1 MTPALR
7 SATEQAAAIR
17 AKEISARELLDEH
30 LARVERLNEGL
41 NAVVALDADAA
52 RATAARLDDR
62 AVRGDWAGPLHGLPC
77 TIKDALD
84 TAGLVTTGGA
94 ELLAGRV
101 PDTDAVAVARVRAAG
116 AVIFGKTN
124 LPRWSGDYQTAGGV
138 YGTTNNPWDASRVP
152 GGSSGG
158 AAAAVAT
165 GLTAFEVGTDIGGSI
180 RVPATCCG
188 IAGHKP
194 TFGVVPQRGYV
205 SHIGGGTALS
215 DINVVGPLARSVA
228 DLELL
233 LGVLAGPEHPED
245 GWSLRL
251 PDPAPQPWR
260 VATLVDDPAFP
271 VAADVRAAVLA
282 AAEALRDSG
291 SQLSGDEPPVTL
303 AEAGDSFLPLIMAA
317 MSLSSVDPSEPG
329 QTDTLVGGT
338 VVDWLRHDIARTA
351 LQRRWRTWFE
361 SHDVLLL
368 PAWPTPAPPHSP
380 LPVGERMLAVDG
392 VEIPTIAAGVWLGY
406 AGVAGLPATVVRV
419 GTSSDGL
426 PIGVQVVAGS
436 HRDRTALAVA
446 AQLESALGGYRVPPY
461 AQQPREA

>member
-1 MTPALR
+1 MTWALR

-17 AKEISARELLDEH
+17 AKEVSARELLDEH
-30 LARVERLNEGL
+30 LARVERLNAGI
-41 NAVVALDADAA
+41 NAVVALDEDAA

-62 AVRGDWAGPLHGLPC
+62 TARGDWAGPLHGLPC

-94 ELLAGRV
+94 EMLAGRI
-101 PDTDAVAVARVRAAG
+101 PDKDAVAVARVRAAG

-138 YGTTNNPWDASRVP
+138 YGTTNNPWDTGRVP

-165 GLTAFEVGTDIGGSI
+165 GLTAFEIGTDIGGSI
-180 RVPATCCG
+180 RVPAHCCG

-215 DINVVGPLARSVA
+215 DINVVGPLARTVA
-228 DLELL
+228 DLKLL

-245 GWSLRL
+245 GWALRL
-251 PDPAPQPWR
+251 PEPAETPWR
-260 VATLVDDPAFP
+260 VATYVDDPAFP
-271 VAADVRAAVLA
+271 VAAEVRAAVLA

-291 SQLSGDEPPVTL
+291 SRLSDDAPPVTL
-303 AEAGDSFLPLIMAA
+303 AEAGDAFVPLIVAA
-317 MSLSSVDPSEPG
+317 MSLSSVDPSDPG
-329 QTDTLVGGT
+329 QTDTTVGGT
-338 VVDWLRHDIARTA
+338 VVDWLRHDITRTA
-351 LQRRWRTWFE
+351 LQQRWRAWFAD
-361 SHDVLLL
+361 HDVLLM
-368 PAWPTPAPPHSP
+368 PAWPTPAPPHSS
-380 LPVGERMLAVDG
+380 LSVGERTLSVDG
-392 VEIPTIAAGVWLGY
+392 ADVPTITAGFWLGY
-406 AGVAGLPATVVRV
+406 AGVVGLPATVVRV

-446 AQLESALGGYRVPPY
+446 ARLESALGGYQIPPY
-461 AQQPREA
+461 AQESSAG